1 MIISLFKI
9 SILPFF
15 VSISS
20 EILSSF
26 NTRDKDCALT
36 FKSIAICFCE
46 IVSKFF
52 LFPKDTL
59 IISSLNLMHF
69 EIISFLKF

>member
-52 LFPKDTL
+52 HFPKDTL